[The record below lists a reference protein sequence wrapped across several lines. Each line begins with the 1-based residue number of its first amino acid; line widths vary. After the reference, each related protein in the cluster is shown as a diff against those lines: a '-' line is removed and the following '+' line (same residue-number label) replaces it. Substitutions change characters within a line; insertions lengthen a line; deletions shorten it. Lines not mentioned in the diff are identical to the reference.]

1 MFKNNL
7 DKLRSKMNEN
17 DIELSII
24 TDDDNLYYFTGYHD
38 FLHMDFNR
46 PTILL
51 VPKDEQSILITP
63 LLDVLLVPEDTPVD
77 KIETW
82 NDGIGEEWREC
93 LPKIIGK
100 YNKIF
105 FERYKINATVSNY
118 LAEII
123 SGKIMG
129 NITPII
135 DNIRM
140 IKSHEELQIARHAG
154 EVAMAMMDGAKS
166 VIAHNVPE
174 FEIALAQSEAGTR
187 KAAELLKSHY
197 PNSPNMSPNIHFLAA
212 ISSGKDLPKT
222 HHRASTKLVKKGDPI
237 FCCYCGST
245 NFHRFKLGFDRV
257 FWVEE
262 IQQKE
267 QIKAFEVAV
276 KSQKAA
282 LDVLGP
288 GVTAEEVHAAYADT
302 VQSEGYP
309 YPTFRC
315 GRGTGFSF
323 LEEPQL
329 VVGNKTVLQP
339 GMVFAVDGG
348 ASAKDFRSQ
357 VGDSFII
364 TKDGHEQITHHSKAI
379 EDLIIN

>member
-7 DKLRSKMNEN
+7 LKLREKMNEN
-17 DIELSII
+17 NIDLAVI

-51 VPKDEQSILITP
+51 VPKDDESTLITP
-63 LLDVLLVPEDTPVD
+63 LLDVLLVPEDTPVGN
-77 KIETW
+77 IVTW
-82 NDGIGEEWREC
+82 NDGIGDEWREF
-93 LPKIIGK
+93 LPKFIK
-100 YNKIF
+100 QNKNIAC
-105 FERYKINATVSNY
+105 EKYKINATVSTY
-118 LAEII
+118 LSDLM
-123 SGKIMG
+123 SGKSME

-135 DNIRM
+135 SNIRM
-140 IKSHEELQIARHAG
+140 IKTDEELKIARHAG
-154 EVAMAMMDGAKS
+154 EVGMAMMEGAKQ

-174 FEIALAQSEAGTR
+174 YEIAIAQSQAGTR
-187 KAAELLKSHY
+187 KAAELLKTHY
-197 PNSPNMSPNIHFLAA
+197 NNINMSPNIHFLPV
-212 ISSGKDLPKT
+212 ITSGKDLPRT
-222 HHRASTKLVKKGDPI
+222 HHRASTKVIQKGDPV
-237 FCCYCGST
+237 FLCFCGST
-245 NFHRFKLGFDRV
+245 NFHRFKLGFDRI

-262 IQQKE
+262 IRDKE

-276 KSQKAA
+276 KSQQAA
-282 LDVLGP
+282 LSVLGP
-288 GVTAEEVHAAYADT
+288 GVTAEEVHAAYAET
-302 VQSEGYP
+302 IQSEGYP

-348 ASAKDFRSQ
+348 ASTENFRAQ

-364 TKDGHEQITHHSKAI
+364 TKDGYEQITHHSKEI
-379 EDLIIN
+379 TDLII

>member
-7 DKLRSKMNEN
+7 EKLRSKMKEN
-17 DIELSII
+17 NIELVVI

-51 VPKDEQSILITP
+51 IPKDDQSILITP

-82 NDGIGEEWREC
+82 NDGIGEEWREF
-93 LPKIIGK
+93 LPNIIK
-100 YNKIF
+100 KSSNIF
-105 FERYKINATVSNY
+105 FEKYKINATVNNY
-118 LAEII
+118 LSELMNN
-123 SGKIMG
+123 KTLG

-135 DNIRM
+135 DKIRM
-140 IKSHEELQIARHAG
+140 IKSKEELKIARHAG
-154 EVAMAMMDGAKS
+154 EVGMAMMEGAKS
-166 VIAHNVPE
+166 VIGHNVPE
-174 FEIALAQSEAGTR
+174 FEIAIAQAQAGTR
-187 KAAELLKSHY
+187 KAAELLKSYY
-197 PNSPNMSPNIHFLAA
+197 PNSINMSPNIHFLPV
-212 ISSGKDLPKT
+212 ITSGEDLPKT

-257 FWVEE
+257 FWVNE
-262 IQQKE
+262 IKNDD

-282 LDVLGP
+282 LDMLRP
-288 GVTAEEVHAAYADT
+288 GVTAEDVHSAYADT
-302 VQSEGYP
+302 IQSEGYP

-329 VVGNKTVLQP
+329 VVGNKTILQP

-348 ASAKDFRSQ
+348 ASAKNFRSQ

-364 TKDGHEQITHHSKAI
+364 TEEGYEQITHHSKNI
-379 EDLIIN
+379 KDLII

>member
-1 MFKNNL
+1 MFKINL
-7 DKLRSKMNEN
+7 DKLRNKMNEN

-140 IKSHEELQIARHAG
+140 IKSDEELQIARHAG

-329 VVGNKTVLQP
+329 VVGNKTILQP

>member
-7 DKLRSKMNEN
+7 EKLRSKMNEN

-63 LLDVLLVPEDTPVD
+63 LLDVLLVPEDTPAD

-105 FERYKINATVSNY
+105 FERFKINATVSNY

-135 DNIRM
+135 DSIRM
-140 IKSHEELQIARHAG
+140 IKSDEELQIARHAG

-257 FWVEE
+257 FWVGE

>member
-140 IKSHEELQIARHAG
+140 IKSDEELQIARHAG

-257 FWVEE
+257 FWGEE

-329 VVGNKTVLQP
+329 VVGNKTVLEP

-364 TKDGHEQITHHSKAI
+364 TEDGHEQITHHSKAI